1 MNKEKESEARK
12 HLRVVAEIADILD
25 KEYPNDPDAM
35 FFIIR
40 TLRNIFLWENEDSHN
55 EWVICRGIEQY
66 EKNKK

>member
-1 MNKEKESEARK
+1 MSKEEESDVRQ
-12 HLRVVAEIADILD
+12 HLRVVTEIADILD
-25 KEYPNDPDAM
+25 KEYPDDPDAM

-55 EWVICRGIEQY
+55 EWVIRRGIEQY